1 MRSYRWLIIAAL
13 GVGWECSPS
22 QTPAESTVPDPV
34 AHYDGGQLSFAD
46 VERRMSTAR
55 TPACRL
61 ARQRRGGGAVDALIP
76 CYREL
81 AERLAIERLILA
93 EVPDL
98 EKAIEGLGERYYEL
112 RQRAFLNPYFR
123 RLLQDIEVSDEE
135 VAAHFEANRERYRR
149 AKTLTL
155 WNIYRRHQDPTKAEE
170 TLELLRRLKERFLA
184 GETFAALARE
194 HSHSETRLRDGLVG
208 SVTEGRLPERLE
220 QIAFALAD
228 GEVSDPV
235 TVSDGAILLHV
246 RHGVEGSSPS
256 LDEVQQ
262 RIRQELRG
270 QKQQERIQKRTAARK
285 LPADATALSPKGLI
299 AALDSDDA
307 DRVVFEIGHVRIT
320 VAQFRQQARLASA
333 AEAADLDEETR
344 QALLDTYQA
353 QVTRQKLVLE
363 LLDSAEASLR
373 EEAEEQLE
381 SDGGSALVEEQLR
394 TEVWKL
400 IDSDPELLRLFYDD
414 NRPHYQTPLRFKLHT
429 LDLPLDEDVPKQLE
443 RLEQLRGALM
453 RGELEPAAAAAR
465 VGGEFR
471 ALDWV
476 AFDDLAELL
485 PDKAHKYLLQLET
498 EAEAQG
504 DRQVSGFS
512 VPYHQ
517 DEALHLLWVEERQEP
532 QPLPYEEVDEQ
543 VREDYFERFQQELST
558 QVLTTRLN
566 AANFVFDEEKVR
578 LLLLPDDEPAPAG
591 SASQSRLDTD
601 K

>member
-1 MRSYRWLIIAAL
+1 M
-13 GVGWECSPS
+13 
-22 QTPAESTVPDPV
+22 
-34 AHYDGGQLSFAD
+34 
-46 VERRMSTAR
+46 
-55 TPACRL
+55 
-61 ARQRRGGGAVDALIP
+61 DALIP

-220 QIAFALAD
+220 KIAFALAD

-262 RIRQELRG
+262 RVRQELRG

-285 LPADATALSPKGLI
+285 LPADATALSPKELI
-299 AALDSDDA
+299 AALDSGDA

-320 VAQFRQQARLASA
+320 VAQFRQQARLAPA

-465 VGGEFR
+465 FGGEFR
-471 ALDWV
+471 TLDWV

-504 DRQVSGFS
+504 DRIQVSGFS

-532 QPLPYEEVDEQ
+532 QPLPYEEIEEQ

-591 SASQSRLDTD
+591 SASQSGLDTD